1 MRVSEAFP
9 SKFLKAEDLRG
20 RKVEVKI
27 KNVEME
33 KIGDDYKP
41 VLYFSGKDKS
51 LTLNK
56 VNSLTIAKII
66 GTDEM
71 DEWIGKKIV
80 LKPDITTYQGKPVDC
95 IRVEAPAASS
105 APAALPADTSDDD
118 DREPLDDIDD
128 NF

>member
-95 IRVEAPAASS
+95 IRVEAPAAAS

-128 NF
+128 DF

>member
-1 MRVSEAFP
+1 MKVSEAFP

-56 VNSLTIAKII
+56 TNSLMIAKIV

-71 DEWIGKKIV
+71 DEWIGKRIV
-80 LKPDITTYQGKPVDC
+80 LRPDVTTYQGKPTDC
-95 IRVEAPAASS
+95 IRVEAPAAAS
-105 APAALPADTSDDD
+105 PPALPADTSDDD

-128 NF
+128 DF